1 MHHKGATLLAATPR
15 RRKLRPPRTGSM
27 VNAAVQGVFGKR
39 EPESS
44 RLLFWLLLIPF
55 SLLFLE
61 SAPVFAQQQAAPA
74 LHRRIEAN
82 SIDEADSTT
91 VSRGRTTLPL
101 DASGEYSLGESGE
114 AVEIDL
120 EPNHLG
126 GYISRFGDRMS
137 DQGTPLTFFFAT
149 SALNGQQLSFTTRK
163 VHGVWFSFVGT
174 IVRGNATTRAEGGYY
189 RLQGRMVL
197 HDDANGAQQQRDVSL
212 PMTKQSSNGT

>member
-1 MHHKGATLLAATPR
+1 MHHKGTTLLAATPR

-27 VNAAVQGVFGKR
+27 VNAVVQEAFRKR
-39 EPESS
+39 RPEDS
-44 RLLFWLLLIPF
+44 RLLFWFLPILSSLLL
-55 SLLFLE
+55 LDG
-61 SAPVFAQQQAAPA
+61 APIFAQQQAAPA
-74 LHRRIEAN
+74 LHRRVEAN

-174 IVRGNATTRAEGGYY
+174 IVRGNASTKAEEGYY

-197 HDDANGAQQQRDVSL
+197 HDDANGTQQQRDVSL
-212 PMTKQSSNGT
+212 PMTKQYSNG